1 MTATTVP
8 AAPAGRPPPWR
19 DVRFLRV
26 AAQVGVVA
34 AVGGL
39 LAYLYDN
46 LVTNLRIRGIP
57 TDFDFLDRPA
67 TIEIP
72 YSDFRASQPVQDA
85 ILVGAK
91 NTLLVAAVGIV
102 LTIVLGTLVG
112 IARLSTN
119 LLVRSAAGLYVDTL
133 RNLPPLLVIVFVN
146 SAVFLQLPV
155 IGDPFEVGG
164 LLVLSNRELAAASLT
179 AADTAPAYAVT
190 MLVALAAAAGVW
202 VWRTKVNEATGAP
215 HRRVLWSAVVLA
227 AAGSVGYLVLGG
239 PIALSHPEAAGR
251 GIDGGVAMSIGYG
264 AVVTGLVLY
273 TSSHVAEIVRGSIQA
288 VERGQTEA
296 AEALGL
302 TSAQRLR
309 HVVLPQAFRI
319 AVPPM
324 INQLLNLTK
333 NSSLAIAVGYAEL
346 SALTLVLISQANPA
360 PQMVLIQMSIYLA
373 ISVVI
378 SVLANI
384 VNRRLQLVER

>member
-1 MTATTVP
+1 M
-8 AAPAGRPPPWR
+8 
-19 DVRFLRV
+19 
-26 AAQVGVVA
+26 
-34 AVGGL
+34 
-39 LAYLYDN
+39 
-46 LVTNLRIRGIP
+46 
-57 TDFDFLDRPA
+57 
-67 TIEIP
+67 
-72 YSDFRASQPVQDA
+72 
-85 ILVGAK
+85 
-91 NTLLVAAVGIV
+91 
-102 LTIVLGTLVG
+102 
-112 IARLSTN
+112 
-119 LLVRSAAGLYVDTL
+119 
-133 RNLPPLLVIVFVN
+133 
-146 SAVFLQLPV
+146 
-155 IGDPFEVGG
+155 
-164 LLVLSNRELAAASLT
+164 LAALG
-179 AADTAPAYAVT
+179 
-190 MLVALAAAAGVW
+190 AAAGVW
-202 VWRTKVNEATGAP
+202 VWRTKVNEVTGAP
-215 HRRVLWSAVVLA
+215 HHRLLWSAGVLV
-227 AAGSVGYLVLGG
+227 AAGLVGYLALGG
-239 PIALSHPEAAGR
+239 PIAVSHPEAAGR

-373 ISVVI
+373 ISIVI